1 MAEAISGRC
10 WRRPGAADL
19 LNLTQIRSTTKMDTC
34 FLQEVKL
41 EAQQREA
48 VASRQEV
55 ATAVDAL
62 AATI

>member
-1 MAEAISGRC
+1 
-10 WRRPGAADL
+10 
-19 LNLTQIRSTTKMDTC
+19 MDTC

>member
-1 MAEAISGRC
+1 MLAPP
-10 WRRPGAADL
+10 WRRRFAQC
-19 LNLTQIRSTTKMDTC
+19 NSNRSTPKMDTC

-48 VASRQEV
+48 VALRQEV

>member
-1 MAEAISGRC
+1 
-10 WRRPGAADL
+10 
-19 LNLTQIRSTTKMDTC
+19 MDTC

-48 VASRQEV
+48 VALRQEV